1 MRRREK
7 AFLLTATGPCLPV
20 VVYKALGHQTH
31 HSSQPPAGKKG
42 GSLLW
47 EVGGAGIARR
57 GDLSRPAPPP
67 PRPPRSLALC
77 CLPALK
83 PLFFVRTILGG
94 LSPCCQFL
102 YGAPISLGLLKG
114 KSTPPPSPNASSAIQ
129 ARGGGK

>member
-67 PRPPRSLALC
+67 PLAPPDLWLC
-77 CLPALK
+77 AAFLL
-83 PLFFVRTILGG
+83 
-94 LSPCCQFL
+94 LSPFFCEDYF
-102 YGAPISLGLLKG
+102 GGIESLLSVPVWGSYFSRL
-114 KSTPPPSPNASSAIQ
+114 T
-129 ARGGGK
+129 